1 MENGRGNKA
10 EKERSGSG
18 EGGAERVCALGQWTH
33 FAQPIGLL
41 SPLPWHIISSS
52 HRAPTPPRNALQLAA
67 LDLRSCASSDTES
80 DTCQCGTQH
89 SAPAIFI
96 SLFAAAQLFRK
107 VACACAASFL
117 LHNLPAR
124 QIYGQIRTDSM
135 RLDRSVTSRFSLF
148 LAACTEV
155 VRVVWGMLVG
165 CDERIKKETETLLF
179 SVRVFSIRSY
189 IKEGSFLWL
198 MMKNWNAL
206 W

>member
-18 EGGAERVCALGQWTH
+18 EGRAERVHALGQWTH

-52 HRAPTPPRNALQLAA
+52 HRAPTPPQNALQLAA

-155 VRVVWGMLVG
+155 VRVVWGMLVS
-165 CDERIKKETETLLF
+165 CDKRKERSPQENEFSKKRIL
-179 SVRVFSIRSY
+179 
-189 IKEGSFLWL
+189 IKENHL
-198 MMKNWNAL
+198 
-206 W
+206 